1 MKSKFEE
8 MNISDVY
15 SELQSSSG
23 GLNEGEAENRLKTYG
38 KNEVAEKKESNII
51 KFLKKFW
58 TPVAWMLEAT
68 IITTLILKKYDDM
81 YIISFLLI
89 FNSIISYSQESKAS
103 NALELLKKKL
113 SVKATVLRE
122 GQWKVMDATFL
133 VPGDIVHIKI
143 GDVVPGDAKI
153 IAGKAEID
161 QSALTGES
169 MAISKNPP
177 NLIYSSS
184 IIKRGECDAVIVST
198 GKNTFFGKTAELVN
212 TARAK
217 SHMESLIMKI
227 VKYLV
232 IIDVALVLAIA
243 AYSIFLQLNPS
254 DVLPFILVILIAS
267 VPVALPATFTIAMAL
282 GALTASENGALVT
295 RLSAIEDAA
304 SLTTLY
310 MDKTGTITN
319 NKLSVAEVIEINE
332 KNNDIIYEASM
343 ASENN
348 SEDPIDDAI
357 LTYAGV
363 EDIKP
368 DFSKRISYEPFDP
381 STKRTEAL
389 MDNDIKITKGAPQE
403 IAKLCNIDYNTI
415 VAKINNLASRG
426 FRVIGV
432 AKTVN
437 GNFQLSGMIA
447 MYDRPRDDS
456 KQLISELYALGISPK
471 MVTGDNA
478 SIAREIASEVGIK
491 GDICPMSK
499 INSENDII
507 NCGIVAEVFPEDKY
521 NIVKMTQK
529 AGEIT
534 GMTGDGV
541 NDAPALKQADVGVAV
556 SNATDVAKASASIV
570 LTHEGIEDIVKS
582 INIGRKIYQR
592 MLTYTLNKI
601 IKTMQVV
608 IFLTLSFFVI
618 KYFITTPFDVIL
630 LLFAN
635 DFVTMSLATD
645 NVRYST
651 HPEKWKVKSLVYSS
665 ASLAIIVII
674 EGFVALFIGI
684 YSHLP
689 INEMHTFIFD
699 ILVFSGQFTVFSIRE
714 RKRFWNSKP
723 SKILLAASM
732 ADFIFISIISI
743 FGILVTPV
751 PFYFVVYAI
760 MLGFLFLF
768 IMDAVKNTVFKKFKL

>member
-1 MKSKFEE
+1 M
-8 MNISDVY
+8 
-15 SELQSSSG
+15 
-23 GLNEGEAENRLKTYG
+23 
-38 KNEVAEKKESNII
+38 
-51 KFLKKFW
+51 
-58 TPVAWMLEAT
+58 
-68 IITTLILKKYDDM
+68 
-81 YIISFLLI
+81 
-89 FNSIISYSQESKAS
+89 
-103 NALELLKKKL
+103 
-113 SVKATVLRE
+113 
-122 GQWKVMDATFL
+122 
-133 VPGDIVHIKI
+133 H
-143 GDVVPGDAKI
+143 
-153 IAGKAEID
+153 
-161 QSALTGES
+161 
-169 MAISKNPP
+169 
-177 NLIYSSS
+177 
-184 IIKRGECDAVIVST
+184 
-198 GKNTFFGKTAELVN
+198 
-212 TARAK
+212 
-217 SHMESLIMKI
+217 
-227 VKYLV
+227 
-232 IIDVALVLAIA
+232 
-243 AYSIFLQLNPS
+243 
-254 DVLPFILVILIAS
+254 
-267 VPVALPATFTIAMAL
+267 
-282 GALTASENGALVT
+282 
-295 RLSAIEDAA
+295 
-304 SLTTLY
+304 
-310 MDKTGTITN
+310 
-319 NKLSVAEVIEINE
+319 
-332 KNNDIIYEASM
+332 
-343 ASENN
+343 
-348 SEDPIDDAI
+348 
-357 LTYAGV
+357 
-363 EDIKP
+363 
-368 DFSKRISYEPFDP
+368 
-381 STKRTEAL
+381 
-389 MDNDIKITKGAPQE
+389 
-403 IAKLCNIDYNTI
+403 YNTI

>member
-403 IAKLCNIDYNTI
+403 IAKLC
-415 VAKINNLASRG
+415 
-426 FRVIGV
+426 
-432 AKTVN
+432 
-437 GNFQLSGMIA
+437 
-447 MYDRPRDDS
+447 
-456 KQLISELYALGISPK
+456 
-471 MVTGDNA
+471 
-478 SIAREIASEVGIK
+478 
-491 GDICPMSK
+491 
-499 INSENDII
+499 II
-507 NCGIVAEVFPEDKY
+507 I
-521 NIVKMTQK
+521 Q
-529 AGEIT
+529 
-534 GMTGDGV
+534 
-541 NDAPALKQADVGVAV
+541 
-556 SNATDVAKASASIV
+556 
-570 LTHEGIEDIVKS
+570 
-582 INIGRKIYQR
+582 
-592 MLTYTLNKI
+592 
-601 IKTMQVV
+601 
-608 IFLTLSFFVI
+608 
-618 KYFITTPFDVIL
+618 
-630 LLFAN
+630 
-635 DFVTMSLATD
+635 
-645 NVRYST
+645 
-651 HPEKWKVKSLVYSS
+651 
-665 ASLAIIVII
+665 
-674 EGFVALFIGI
+674 
-684 YSHLP
+684 
-689 INEMHTFIFD
+689 
-699 ILVFSGQFTVFSIRE
+699 
-714 RKRFWNSKP
+714 
-723 SKILLAASM
+723 
-732 ADFIFISIISI
+732 
-743 FGILVTPV
+743 
-751 PFYFVVYAI
+751 
-760 MLGFLFLF
+760 
-768 IMDAVKNTVFKKFKL
+768 

>member
-732 ADFIFISIISI
+732 ADFIFMS
-743 FGILVTPV
+743 V
-751 PFYFVVYAI
+751 
-760 MLGFLFLF
+760 
-768 IMDAVKNTVFKKFKL
+768 